1 MTSTCQDSK
10 LNQKRRLTSWGC
22 ATQADFASGN
32 PWSQL
37 APSQGTCHCSREASC
52 NVQRQMVWRWEWA
65 DRTKE
70 RHSAMSW
77 KNRKLHDFTYKG
89 TCQSTHHCF
98 RHIAP
103 DTSLFQCVANLPS
116 RGIPVHIRSVDSD
129 ETSKHILL
137 IPIFLKVGS
146 TQYTCITIT
155 VLGYDKHGSFINRKE
170 WTHLIFLSNLSQKS
184 FELFK

>member
-1 MTSTCQDSK
+1 
-10 LNQKRRLTSWGC
+10 
-22 ATQADFASGN
+22 
-32 PWSQL
+32 
-37 APSQGTCHCSREASC
+37 
-52 NVQRQMVWRWEWA
+52 V
-65 DRTKE
+65 
-70 RHSAMSW
+70 SW
-77 KNRKLHDFTYKG
+77 KNWKLHDFTYKG

-98 RHIAP
+98 HHIAP
-103 DTSLFQCVANLPS
+103 NTSLFQCVANLPS

-170 WTHLIFLSNLSQKS
+170 CTHLIFLSNLSQKS
-184 FELFK
+184 FELFQRYSSCLHACMALWPWPAAAQ

>member
-1 MTSTCQDSK
+1 
-10 LNQKRRLTSWGC
+10 
-22 ATQADFASGN
+22 
-32 PWSQL
+32 
-37 APSQGTCHCSREASC
+37 
-52 NVQRQMVWRWEWA
+52 
-65 DRTKE
+65 
-70 RHSAMSW
+70 MSW

-98 RHIAP
+98 HHIAP

-170 WTHLIFLSNLSQKS
+170 WTHLIFLSTCPRNRLNCLSSCALKGSRCPRGGVNWANSKFSCNNQI
-184 FELFK
+184 LRIAQLTPCA